1 MPRLGIGLPLVSSQQ
16 EAPIILIED
25 NLFEALDSG
34 RLNINYTQFLFND
47 ALHSQDSTNAVWAKT
62 NANVPANLA
71 EAPDNTNTA
80 NAITNSNNASN
91 AKDIKQLI
99 AIDAGKTYSA
109 SVHLKKGAFNFARLI
124 ASDGTNT
131 YSADFNLTTG
141 AVGTSSGIISSS
153 HFKVDSTLGGG
164 GWIRCSITFQATAGH
179 GEVTAQDG
187 DAPGNISVIAMSA
200 DNTTNVQVAVGTVIL
215 MSTWGWQVEQ
225 DIQSSNYQK
234 TVASVATKTT
244 NLADNHKT
252 WDLDGANIMP
262 EADPNAEGSWE
273 VNSDGDL
280 VPVSTT

>member
-225 DIQSSNYQK
+225 DIVTNPYLP
-234 TVASVATKTT
+234 TTTSVARKTT
-244 NLADNHKT
+244 SLPDAHRT
-252 WDLDGANIMP
+252 WDYDGVNLMP
-262 EADPNAEGSWE
+262 EADPDAEGAWE

-280 VPVSTT
+280 VPQQV